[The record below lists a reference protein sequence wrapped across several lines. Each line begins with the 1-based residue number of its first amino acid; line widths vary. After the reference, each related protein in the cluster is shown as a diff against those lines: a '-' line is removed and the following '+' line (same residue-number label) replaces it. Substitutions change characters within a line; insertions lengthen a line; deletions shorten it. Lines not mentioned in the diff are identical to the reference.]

1 MASADANLPFLAG
14 ERMNLSSADVLLVDS
29 QPESLEL
36 LVQMF
41 TGFGVHTPNRAAT
54 MAEAKEALTNRS
66 FTLVVV
72 DSVVAGGDGFEL
84 VEWAR
89 RQAPAP
95 NRFASIVL
103 LMGHTRSSDILRG
116 RDCGA
121 NFVVRKPAPPL
132 VMMQRILWLSR
143 DKREFVDAPGY
154 CGPDRRFRAL
164 GPPDGVKG
172 RRKDDLSAELG
183 AATAPNLDQSD
194 IDALFQP
201 RRAI

>member
-1 MASADANLPFLAG
+1 MASSDANLPFLAG
-14 ERMNLSSADVLLVDS
+14 ERLNLSNAEVLLIDS
-29 QPESLEL
+29 QPESLEIL
-36 LVQMF
+36 TQMF
-41 TGFGVHTPNRAAT
+41 TGFGVHTPHRANSMDA
-54 MAEAKEALTNRS
+54 AKEAITNRTFS
-66 FTLVVV
+66 LIIV
-72 DSVVAGGDGFEL
+72 DSALTGGDGFSFIQWL
-84 VEWAR
+84 R
-89 RQAPAP
+89 RSASAP
-95 NRFASIVL
+95 NRYASVVL
-103 LMGHTRSSDILRG
+103 LMGHTRSSEIFRG

-183 AATAPNLDQSD
+183 APTAPNLDQSD
-194 IDALFQP
+194 IDALLQP
-201 RRAI
+201 RRVI